1 MEGRVAVEYVDVA
14 PEIQAKKYAFKCHRT
29 KKDGQELVYP
39 VNTIAV
45 QPVYDFL
52 LHAPLSLSCS
62 FKIAAAIDSRA

>member
-1 MEGRVAVEYVDVA
+1 MAVEYVDVA

-52 LHAPLSLSCS
+52 LARAPACVVRLQVLAS
-62 FKIAAAIDSRA
+62 IDARA